1 MTIEEKISYIQRV
14 IPQFDRQVIYDT
26 DSRGNDF
33 CEMILQNPALPYFP
47 ITVTL
52 TERGCSI
59 SVGQIENV
67 TSSTTMSP
75 EATCAAIRDILDG
88 KIIFVIAYRDG
99 DDTGFGAPYLT
110 RIFALTGNDD
120 DMQDEYD
127 QFIKKISSPLSKFAR
142 KFSSLKGRFVIFN
155 FTATVQKEI
164 SR

>member
-1 MTIEEKISYIQRV
+1 MTIEEQIAYIQKA

-33 CEMILQNPALPYFP
+33 CEMILPNPSLTSFP
-47 ITVTL
+47 ITLTL

-75 EATCAAIRDILDG
+75 EAACAAIRDILDD
-88 KIIFVIAYRDG
+88 KIIFLLAYRDG

-110 RIFALTGNDD
+110 RIFAITGNDD

-127 QFIKKISSPLSKFAR
+127 AFITKISKPLSKFAR
-142 KFSSLKGRFVIFN
+142 KFSALKGRFVFFN
-155 FTATVQKEI
+155 FTATIHKEI
-164 SR
+164 LR

>member
-1 MTIEEKISYIQRV
+1 MKIEEQISYIQRT
-14 IPQFDRQVIYDT
+14 IPQFDRQVIFDT

-33 CEMILQNPALPYFP
+33 CEMILPNRTLPNFP
-47 ITVTL
+47 VTVTV

-75 EATCAAIRDILDG
+75 EATCAAIRDIIDG
-88 KIIFVIAYRDG
+88 KIIFVLAYRDG

-110 RIFALTGNDD
+110 RIFAITGKRD

-127 QFIKKISSPLSKFAR
+127 AFIKKISTPLGKFAR
-142 KFSSLKGRFVIFN
+142 KLCSLKGRFLVFN
-155 FTATVQKEI
+155 YTATVQKEI
-164 SR
+164 IR

>member
-1 MTIEEKISYIQRV
+1 MKIEEQISYIQRA

-26 DSRGNDF
+26 DSRGNEF
-33 CEMILQNPALPYFP
+33 CEMILPNAALPNFP
-47 ITVTL
+47 VTVTL

-75 EATCAAIRDILDG
+75 EATCAAIRDIMDG
-88 KIIFVIAYRDG
+88 KIIFVLAYRDG
-99 DDTGFGAPYLT
+99 DDTGFGAPYMT
-110 RIFALTGNDD
+110 RIFAITGKGD

-127 QFIKKISSPLSKFAR
+127 AFIKKISTPLSKFGR
-142 KFSSLKGRFVIFN
+142 KISSLKGRFVIFN

-164 SR
+164 YR